1 MVSGT
6 ENGDRSLALV
16 GKKGGRNFETHNSTV
31 PFFPTSIVYIAH
43 VAPTD
48 RPHDVSDLPDAVG
61 RHEQIAHDSSSVH
74 TRGSFGAL
82 APSGSDDE
90 SGAGQGLRASGSQN
104 RKYRCHDEKCR
115 YVAHEVAVIHGIHK

>member
-31 PFFPTSIVYIAH
+31 PFFPMSIVYIAH

-61 RHEQIAHDSSSVH
+61 RHEQLHMIRLQYIRVDPLGPLPRPARTTSQARD
-74 TRGSFGAL
+74 RAF
-82 APSGSDDE
+82 APLGVKTASTAATMKS
-90 SGAGQGLRASGSQN
+90 AGTSPMRWP
-104 RKYRCHDEKCR
+104 
-115 YVAHEVAVIHGIHK
+115 